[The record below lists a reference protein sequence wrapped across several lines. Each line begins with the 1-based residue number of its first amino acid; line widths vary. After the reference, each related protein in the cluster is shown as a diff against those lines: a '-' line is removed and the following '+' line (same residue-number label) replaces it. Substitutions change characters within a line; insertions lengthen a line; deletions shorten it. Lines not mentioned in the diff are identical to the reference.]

1 MGRTAVAI
9 LRAERPAA
17 ACRPAWH
24 DGTVTTQEARYDRI
38 AAGYVRWWAPVLV
51 PWATALLDW
60 LEPAVAGGARRL
72 IDIGTGS
79 GTLGLA
85 AVRRWPNV
93 EVVGVDASSGMAA
106 IADAEGDRLLAP
118 ADRGRYATR
127 VAFADE
133 LPFTDGTFDAAMSS
147 FVFQLVA
154 NRARAIREARRVLR
168 PGGRLAYVTWL
179 SDPGRVFRPDVEFD
193 EALDDVGIDPGDD
206 EGDGQGPGDIE
217 SVEAAVA
224 QLRRGGFREVRGE
237 PALLEHPFDVEGYI
251 GFMVEF
257 DQEDLIAGLEAD
269 ERRRL
274 LDRLRARLEALPP
287 DDLVLRLPVVSVSGV
302 RG

>member
-1 MGRTAVAI
+1 
-9 LRAERPAA
+9 
-17 ACRPAWH
+17 
-24 DGTVTTQEARYDRI
+24 VTDQQARYDRI
-38 AAGYVRWWAPVLV
+38 AEGYVRWWAPVLV

-60 LEPAVAGGARRL
+60 LEPAVTGGARRL
-72 IDIGTGS
+72 VDIGTGS

-85 AVRRWPNV
+85 AVRRWPAV
-93 EVVGVDASSGMAA
+93 EVVGIDASSGMAA
-106 IADAEGDRLLAP
+106 VADAE
-118 ADRGRYATR
+118 ADRVLRPPDRARYSTR
-127 VAFADE
+127 VAFADD
-133 LPFTDGTFDAAMSS
+133 LPFPDGAFDAAMSS
-147 FVFQLVA
+147 FVYQLVP

-193 EALDDVGIDPGDD
+193 EALDDVGVDPGEDEDD
-206 EGDGQGPGDIE
+206 GHRPGDLE

-224 QLRRGGFREVRGE
+224 QLRRAGFRDVRGE
-237 PALLEHPFDVEGYI
+237 PAMLEHPFDVEGYI

-257 DQEDLIAGLEAD
+257 DQEDLVASLEAD
-269 ERRRL
+269 QRRRL
-274 LDRLRARLEALPP
+274 LDRLRARLESLPP

>member
-1 MGRTAVAI
+1 
-9 LRAERPAA
+9 
-17 ACRPAWH
+17 
-24 DGTVTTQEARYDRI
+24 
-38 AAGYVRWWAPVLV
+38 
-51 PWATALLDW
+51 
-60 LEPAVAGGARRL
+60 
-72 IDIGTGS
+72 
-79 GTLGLA
+79 
-85 AVRRWPNV
+85 
-93 EVVGVDASSGMAA
+93 
-106 IADAEGDRLLAP
+106 
-118 ADRGRYATR
+118 
-127 VAFADE
+127 
-133 LPFTDGTFDAAMSS
+133 
-147 FVFQLVA
+147 
-154 NRARAIREARRVLR
+154 
-168 PGGRLAYVTWL
+168 
-179 SDPGRVFRPDVEFD
+179 VEFD

-257 DQEDLIAGLEAD
+257 DQEDLIADLEAD
-269 ERRRL
+269 ERRLL